1 MLRPSMSQILEPG
14 ESYYMFVVAVAR
26 EARRIAKIEE
36 EKREANK
43 RTDKDGKRQPP
54 LEPIEMKN
62 PVTEAVKR
70 FASKDLTLS
79 EAKVSIVGQPAPW
92 MDETAQDAGVLEAM
106 EEYPEAE
113 EETALGDEE

>member
-26 EARRIAKIEE
+26 EARRIAKAEE
-36 EKREANK
+36 EKREASK
-43 RTDKDGKRQPP
+43 RTDKDGKKQPP

-70 FASKDLTLS
+70 FTSKDLTLS
-79 EAKVSIVGQPAPW
+79 EAKVSIVGQPASW
-92 MDETAQDAGVLEAM
+92 LEEAPDIAD
-106 EEYPEAE
+106 PEAE
-113 EETALGDEE
+113 PAPEEDDETETTEEE

>member
-26 EARRIAKIEE
+26 EARRIAKAEE
-36 EKREANK
+36 KKREASK
-43 RTDKDGKRQPP
+43 RTDKDGKKQPP

-79 EAKVSIVGQPAPW
+79 EAKVSIVGQPASWLEEAPDIADPEADPAPEEE
-92 MDETAQDAGVLEAM
+92 DET
-106 EEYPEAE
+106 
-113 EETALGDEE
+113 ETTEDE

>member
-1 MLRPSMSQILEPG
+1 MLRPSMYQILEPG

-36 EKREANK
+36 AKREASK

-70 FASKDLTLS
+70 FASKDLTLAD
-79 EAKVSIVGQPAPW
+79 AKVSIVGQPAPW
-92 MDETAQDAGVLEAM
+92 LEESLEAGNAGVFADDDA
-106 EEYPEAE
+106 PE
-113 EETALGDEE
+113 EEIAGEEE